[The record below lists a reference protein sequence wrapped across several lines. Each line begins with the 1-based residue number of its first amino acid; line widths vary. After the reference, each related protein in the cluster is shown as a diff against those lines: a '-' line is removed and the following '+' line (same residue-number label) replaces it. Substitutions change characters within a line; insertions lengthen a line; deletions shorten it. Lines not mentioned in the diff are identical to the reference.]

1 MKHFKY
7 LLFLSILC
15 SLVLFTNCGEDSEDA
30 ITSKPT
36 LTITI
41 FPSGGGSVSP
51 QGGTYDAGTT
61 VELTA
66 TANVDYTFTGWTGDF
81 TGSSNPVT
89 LTMLTNQ
96 TVIANYEFHDADGD
110 GVGDSVDN
118 CAETASDATV
128 DENGCS
134 DSYEIYL
141 DPNGV
146 TIKAAD
152 NAVVGESYIL
162 DSVSYLVVDSAL
174 LYEMMDKFDQPRSA
188 EEDAELR
195 ESLTKVVTTRVNSIH
210 QLFTGSYDKTRFN
223 EDISSWDVSNVTDMS
238 DAFLSNSKFNQD
250 IGSWDVSNVTNMSRM
265 FEGAAEFNHDI
276 NSWNVSNVAEMHSIF
291 KGAQSFDQ
299 DISSWNIS
307 SEVTN
312 MSEMFSGSGFNHDI
326 GHWDMS
332 NVTKI
337 GSMLNRSPFNQ
348 DISSWDVS
356 NVTEIGYLF
365 RGNIAFNQD
374 IGSWDV
380 SGVKD
385 MDGMFDGATAF
396 NQDISSWD
404 VSGVEEMYAMFED
417 ASNFNQDISSWDVGS
432 VTNMGAMFE
441 SDGYPT
447 TFNQDLSSW
456 DVSNVTYCSRFSYST
471 PDWTE
476 PKPNFTNCT
485 E

>member
-1 MKHFKY
+1 MNSLKH
-7 LLFLSILC
+7 LLFLNILC

-41 FPSGGGSVSP
+41 SPSGGGSVSP

-96 TVIANYEFHDADGD
+96 TIIANYEFHDADGD

-152 NAVVGESYIL
+152 NAVVGESYDL

-174 LYEMMDKFDQPRSA
+174 LYEMMDKFDQSRTA

-238 DAFLSNSKFNQD
+238 DAFLSNKKFNQD
-250 IGSWDVSNVTNMSRM
+250 IGSWDVSNVKNMSRM
-265 FEGAAEFNHDI
+265 FAGAIEFNQDI
-276 NSWNVSNVAEMHSIF
+276 SSWDVSNVAVIRSIF
-291 KGAQSFDQ
+291 MSAASFDQ

-307 SEVTN
+307 SEVTD
-312 MSEMFSGSGFNHDI
+312 MSGMFQDSQFNHDI

-332 NVTKI
+332 NVTTI
-337 GSMLNRSPFNQ
+337 ESMLANSPFNQ
-348 DISSWDVS
+348 DISSWDLS
-356 NVTEIGYLF
+356 NLTQIRYLF
-365 RGNIAFNQD
+365 RSNVAFNQD
-374 IGSWDV
+374 IGSWDISNV
-380 SGVKD
+380 TD
-385 MDGMFDGATAF
+385 MSSMFDGATAF

-404 VSGVEEMYAMFED
+404 VSGVERMNGMFED
-417 ASNFNQDISSWDVGS
+417 ASNFNQDISSWDVSS
-432 VTNMGAMFE
+432 VTKMGAMFE
-441 SDGYPT
+441 SDLYAT
-447 TFNQDLSSW
+447 SFNQDLSSW
-456 DVSNVTYCSRFSYST
+456 DVSNVTYCGRFSYST
-471 PDWTE
+471 PDWTL
-476 PKPNFTNCT
+476 PKPNFTNC
-485 E
+485 EE

>member
-1 MKHFKY
+1 MKNFKHI
-7 LLFLSILC
+7 LFLSILC
-15 SLVLFTNCGEDSEDA
+15 SLVLFTNCGEDEGEGPFYTPQGLPVADG

-152 NAVVGESYIL
+152 NAVVGESYDL

-174 LYEMMDKFDQPRSA
+174 LYEIMDKLDQPRTA
-188 EEDAELR
+188 EEDSIIR
-195 ESLTKVVTTRVNSIH
+195 ESLTKVVTTRVNNISE
-210 QLFTGSYDKTRFN
+210 LFSGSTRFN
-223 EDISSWDVSNVTDMS
+223 EDISSWDVSNITSMVG
-238 DAFLSNSKFNQD
+238 AFSGNSKFNQD
-250 IGSWDVSNVTNMSRM
+250 IGYWDVSNVKNMDS
-265 FEGAAEFNHDI
+265 
-276 NSWNVSNVAEMHSIF
+276 
-291 KGAQSFDQ
+291 
-299 DISSWNIS
+299 
-307 SEVTN
+307 
-312 MSEMFSGSGFNHDI
+312 MFSGAIEFNCI
-326 GHWDMS
+326 PS
-332 NVTKI
+332 AKSELI
-337 GSMLNRSPFNQ
+337 R
-348 DISSWDVS
+348 
-356 NVTEIGYLF
+356 
-365 RGNIAFNQD
+365 
-374 IGSWDV
+374 
-380 SGVKD
+380 VK
-385 MDGMFDGATAF
+385 
-396 NQDISSWD
+396 
-404 VSGVEEMYAMFED
+404 
-417 ASNFNQDISSWDVGS
+417 
-432 VTNMGAMFE
+432 
-441 SDGYPT
+441 
-447 TFNQDLSSW
+447 L
-456 DVSNVTYCSRFSYST
+456 
-471 PDWTE
+471 
-476 PKPNFTNCT
+476 
-485 E
+485 